1 MNTTITKSQLRNLI
15 RESVSNMIN
24 EIGDTNRG
32 QYMLGR
38 VHARNTDKY
47 VDSLD
52 AGDEDTDARSNRD
65 NAADNWARPTR
76 ADGKIDFENDPFGK
90 GEDDQRNGDP
100 LKIHDRYNVYK
111 YKDQFDLRDKFIK
124 FIESDDKNLQDIFD
138 YENGYATGNVES
150 ALTELI
156 PRFEEQIGYEVT
168 PQMRKTIENA
178 YNEWLYYARE
188 NGFLVDEST
197 NRNITTSQI
206 RNLVRESIRKM
217 VNEAF
222 QKPDNRN
229 ETEWNGTYTDD
240 DGALYMPDDDLP
252 EEENTDIKSE
262 VEAFVREFSNGHQI
276 EQWLSENS
284 FVDDHGF
291 DGHIFNDEMEA
302 EESILNGEN
311 LQNAIDY
318 VDGAT
323 TEEEW
328 IQMLDKHSKAGTQ
341 YVRNIVEQGQW
352 DKVVELILQ
361 IDGPEFFLAPYS
373 GKTHDLSNGQI
384 LYY

>member
-1 MNTTITKSQLRNLI
+1 MNISKSQLRNLI
-15 RESVSNMIN
+15 KESINSMIN

-38 VHARNTDKY
+38 VDARATDRHLA
-47 VDSLD
+47 SLD
-52 AGDEDTDARSNRD
+52 DGDENTDARTNKN
-65 NAADNWARPTR
+65 NASDNWARPTR
-76 ADGKIDFENDPFGK
+76 ADGKPDFENDPFIK
-90 GEDDQRNGDP
+90 GMDDEREGDP
-100 LKIHDRYNVYK
+100 RKIHDRYNVYK
-111 YKDQFDLRDKFIK
+111 YKDQFDLRDKFIN

-138 YENGYATGNVES
+138 YENGYATGNIES

-168 PQMRKTIENA
+168 PEMRKTIENA

-188 NGFLVDEST
+188 NGFLMDEST

-206 RNLVRESIRKM
+206 RNLVRESIQRLI
-217 VNEAF
+217 NE
-222 QKPDNRN
+222 N
-229 ETEWNGTYTDD
+229 ENMDV
-240 DGALYMPDDDLP
+240 
-252 EEENTDIKSE
+252 KSE
-262 VEAFVREFSNGHQI
+262 VEQFVQEFSNGHQI
-276 EQWLSENS
+276 EQWLSDNR

-291 DGHIFNDEMEA
+291 DGYIFNDEMEA

-311 LQNAIDY
+311 HQNAIDY

-341 YVRNIVEQGQW
+341 YVTNIVRQGQW

-361 IDGPEFFLAPYS
+361 IDGPAFFLAPYS

>member
-15 RESVSNMIN
+15 RESVKRMMTESSVPTYENPVFLGCESPEDAEYKV
-24 EIGDTNRG
+24 EIG
-32 QYMLGR
+32 YSS
-38 VHARNTDKY
+38 Y
-47 VDSLD
+47 S
-52 AGDEDTDARSNRD
+52 S
-65 NAADNWARPTR
+65 
-76 ADGKIDFENDPFGK
+76 
-90 GEDDQRNGDP
+90 
-100 LKIHDRYNVYK
+100 
-111 YKDQFDLRDKFIK
+111 
-124 FIESDDKNLQDIFD
+124 S
-138 YENGYATGNVES
+138 
-150 ALTELI
+150 
-156 PRFEEQIGYEVT
+156 
-168 PQMRKTIENA
+168 
-178 YNEWLYYARE
+178 LYYVGPCYDEYDALESVMRYAQE
-188 NGFLVDEST
+188 NGFAENYSGDPELAEEYPDDFIEVLGYPIQIDQFVVRKLTDNHGGRLAQEAF

-222 QKPDNRN
+222 QKPDNWN
-229 ETEWNGTYTDD
+229 ETEWNGTYTDE
-240 DGALYMPDDDLP
+240 DGATYMPDDDLP

-262 VEAFVREFSNGHQI
+262 VEQFVREFSNGHQI
-276 EQWLSENS
+276 EQWLSDNR

-291 DGHIFNDEMEA
+291 DGYIFNDEMEA

-311 LQNAIDY
+311 HQNAIDY

-328 IQMLDKHSKAGTQ
+328 IQILDKHSKAGTQ

-361 IDGPEFFLAPYS
+361 IDGPAFFLAPYS